1 MQDLKKMTKR
11 LWVLLGVL
19 TLGFSMIWLLPRQKE
34 MVVSRLSKDLPET
47 IAGWQSRKTQV
58 SDEEKKVLA
67 DDTEFSRR
75 HYGNSMLPGFNGV
88 EVSVVFSG
96 KDINNSLHR
105 PEVCLRAQGWN
116 FVRERSIV
124 IPGMLADGEDLPVR
138 ELVCIR
144 PRIKHEGVEPP
155 KNKDGEPV
163 YDMRIQY
170 YTFFGAE
177 KIVSGHY
184 DRTFADIEARLLKG
198 YDQQWA
204 YATFS
209 VGVTSV
215 YRDQG
220 FNIPDDQ
227 VYDEEQSI
235 QMMQEFMKK
244 LLPQVVSSSG
254 VE

>member
-1 MQDLKKMTKR
+1 MQDFKKMTKR
-11 LWVLLGVL
+11 LWILLGVMA
-19 TLGFSMIWLLPRQKE
+19 LGFSMIWILPKQKE
-34 MVVSRLSKDLPET
+34 MVMSRLSQDLPELV
-47 IAGWQSRKTQV
+47 AGWESRETQV
-58 SDEEKKVLA
+58 SEREKKLLA
-67 DDTEFSRR
+67 PDTEFSRR
-75 HYGNSMLPGFNGV
+75 SYSNPGLPRFGGI

-105 PEVCLRAQGWN
+105 PEICLRAQGWN
-116 FVRERSIV
+116 FVRERSLI
-124 IPGMLADGEDLPVR
+124 IPGVLPGGEDLPVR
-138 ELVCIR
+138 EIACIR
-144 PRIKHEGVEPP
+144 PRVVRDGVEPP
-155 KNKDGEPV
+155 KNKDGEPI

-184 DRTFADIEARLLKG
+184 DRTFADIEARLLHG

-220 FNIPDDQ
+220 FDIPASQ
-227 VYDEEQSI
+227 VYDEEQSV
-235 QMMQEFMKK
+235 QMMLELMKK
-244 LLPQVVSSSG
+244 LLPVV
-254 VE
+254 VKPRK

>member
-11 LWVLLGVL
+11 LWILLGAL

-34 MVVSRLSKDLPET
+34 MVVSRLSKGLPET
-47 IAGWQSRKTQV
+47 IAGWQSKKQQV

-67 DDTEFSRR
+67 DDTEFTRR
-75 HYGNSMLPGFNGV
+75 SYTNPGLPGFGGV

-116 FVRERSIV
+116 FVRERSLI
-124 IPGMLADGEDLPVR
+124 IPGVLPDGEDLPVR
-138 ELVCIR
+138 EIACIR
-144 PRIKHEGVEPP
+144 PRVVKDGVEPP
-155 KNKDGEPV
+155 KNKAGEPV

-184 DRTFADIEARLLKG
+184 DRTFADIEARLIHG

-235 QMMQEFMKK
+235 QMMQELMKK
-244 LLPQVVSSSG
+244 LLPEVVAERSN
-254 VE
+254 E

>member
-11 LWVLLGVL
+11 LWILLGLL
-19 TLGFSMIWLLPRQKE
+19 TLGFSMIWLLPRQKD

-47 IAGWQSRKTQV
+47 IAGWQSKKQQV
-58 SDEEKKVLA
+58 SDKEKKTLA

-75 HYGNSMLPGFNGV
+75 SYTNPGLPEFGGV

-116 FVRERSIV
+116 FVRERSLV
-124 IPGMLADGEDLPVR
+124 IPGILAGGEDLPVR
-138 ELVCIR
+138 EIASIR
-144 PRIKHEGVEPP
+144 PRVEREGVEPP
-155 KNKDGEPV
+155 KNKDGEPI

-170 YTFFGAE
+170 YTYFGAE
-177 KIVSGHY
+177 KIVSSHY
-184 DRTFADIEARLLKG
+184 DRTFIDIEARLLYG

-227 VYDEEQSI
+227 VYDEEQST
-235 QMMQEFMKK
+235 QMMLELMKK
-244 LLPQVVSSSG
+244 LLPQVVSGSE

>member
-1 MQDLKKMTKR
+1 MKDLKKMTKR
-11 LWVLLGVL
+11 LWMLLGIL
-19 TLGFSMIWLLPRQKE
+19 FLGFSVIWILPKQKD
-34 MVVSRLSKDLPET
+34 MVVSRLSKELPEQ
-47 IAGWQSRKTQV
+47 IAGWYSKKTAV
-58 SDEEKKVLA
+58 TKEEKKVLA

-75 HYGNSMLPGFNGV
+75 HYQNPGLPGFSGV

-105 PEVCLRAQGWN
+105 PEVCLDAQGWN
-116 FVRERSIV
+116 FVRQRSIV
-124 IPGMLADGEDLPVR
+124 IPRLLAGGEDLPVR

-144 PRIKHEGVEPP
+144 PQKAENGVEPP

-170 YTFFGAE
+170 YTYIGAE
-177 KIVSGHY
+177 KVVSGHY
-184 DRTFADIEARLLKG
+184 ERTFADIEARLLKG

-209 VGVTSV
+209 VRVNSV

-220 FNIPDDQ
+220 FDIPDDQ
-227 VYDEEQSI
+227 YYDEEQSV
-235 QMMQEFMKK
+235 QMMQELMKK
-244 LLPQVVSSSG
+244 LLPKVVTPSK
-254 VE
+254 

>member
-1 MQDLKKMTKR
+1 MHDLKKLATR
-11 LWVLLGVL
+11 LWILLGVL

-34 MVVSRLSKDLPET
+34 MVVSRLAKELPDS
-47 IAGWQSRKTQV
+47 IAGWNSRKQQV

-75 HYGNSMLPGFNGV
+75 HYDNPALPGFNGV

-116 FVRERSIV
+116 FVRERSII
-124 IPGMLADGEDLPVR
+124 IPGILPGGEDLPVR
-138 ELVCIR
+138 ELACVR
-144 PRIKHEGVEPP
+144 PRVKHEGVEPP

-184 DRTFADIEARLLKG
+184 DRTFADIEARLLHG

-227 VYDEEQSI
+227 VYDQQQSTQI
-235 QMMQEFMKK
+235 MQELMKN
-244 LLPQVVSSSG
+244 LLPDVVKPRQD
-254 VE
+254 

>member
-1 MQDLKKMTKR
+1 MKEVKKITKR
-11 LWVLLGVL
+11 LWVLFGFLS
-19 TLGFSMIWLLPRQKE
+19 LGFSMIWILPKQKE
-34 MVVSRLSKDLPET
+34 MVMSRLSQDLPELV
-47 IAGWQSRKTQV
+47 AGWESKETQV
-58 SDEEKKVLA
+58 SEREKKLLA
-67 DDTEFSRR
+67 PDTEFSRR
-75 HYGNSMLPGFNGV
+75 SYYNPGLPRFGGI

-105 PEVCLRAQGWN
+105 PEICLRAQGWN
-116 FVRERSIV
+116 FMRERSLV
-124 IPGMLADGEDLPVR
+124 IPGILAGGEDLPVR
-138 ELVCIR
+138 EIVCIR
-144 PRIKHEGVEPP
+144 PRVKHEGVEPP
-155 KNKDGEPV
+155 KNKDGDPI

-184 DRTFADIEARLLKG
+184 ERTFADIEARLLKG

-220 FNIPDDQ
+220 FDIPASQ
-227 VYDEEQSI
+227 VYDEEQSV
-235 QMMQEFMKK
+235 QMMQELMKN
-244 LLPQVVSSSG
+244 LLPEVVAERSN
-254 VE
+254 E